1 MDDHNQQQ
9 LPVYNSDS
17 GGDEQVDID
26 GLSEEMN
33 AAGNG
38 GGHQLGWIQWFCSLD
53 GHEFLIDIDEDF
65 IKDSFNIYGL

>member
-1 MDDHNQQQ
+1 MEDHNQQQ

-33 AAGNG
+33 GGAGGHPHHG
-38 GGHQLGWIQWFCSLD
+38 GGGSGLGWI
-53 GHEFLIDIDEDF
+53 
-65 IKDSFNIYGL
+65 

>member
-38 GGHQLGWIQWFCSLD
+38 GGHQLGWINGSAVWMAMNS
-53 GHEFLIDIDEDF
+53 
-65 IKDSFNIYGL
+65 